1 MVILDIDYINEAATK
16 LRLSHIY
23 VNGKKRTIHFND
35 RYKNYSDRKFIYDEV
50 ISEIKAAIRNE
61 KALMK
66 KIYETI
72 IDEDPSDSV
81 REDAENN
88 DGYLDWFEIYEDGN
102 GYSLCCTMNNYQYML
117 TNIMN
122 GKVTSKSKVVYLD

>member
-1 MVILDIDYINEAATK
+1 
-16 LRLSHIY
+16 
-23 VNGKKRTIHFND
+23 
-35 RYKNYSDRKFIYDEV
+35 
-50 ISEIKAAIRNE
+50 
-61 KALMK
+61 MK

-122 GKVTSKSKVVYLD
+122 DKVTSKSKVVYLD